1 MVTKFDLLFAL
12 FELKE
17 ASLSQ
22 IARKTAASPSATRQ
36 GLVRLIG
43 ENLVS
48 QKGTLYFPNKENE
61 KTWSAFDIMKF
72 CRDKGINYNIFL
84 TRGFA
89 EVLRVGLE
97 KGECALLDFKG
108 VSYQTVR
115 KYLTFLSRIN
125 LLLVVSKKPLKVKFL
140 SDNVFEDVLDFFNLK
155 LSSSRGGQLEESG
168 VGYDEIETL
177 LKRLLKDKKNINFA
191 EIAEE
196 QKIEFTSAST
206 QLEGNTFTLEESRG
220 LILQDI
226 VPPEKQLKE
235 ANEVKNYFNAVNYLI
250 ANLKEEM
257 SVSFILELHKI
268 TTFNL
273 NVAQGI
279 RTSRVS
285 IAGNLFY
292 KVAKASE
299 ILGNL
304 NELCKKINDF
314 LGKASTVKETIIFAT
329 FVHNEFQHIHPFEDG
344 NSRTTR
350 LLWNFVLMRK
360 GFPLI
365 NLYSNARQEYLSLTK
380 LAKERN
386 DSRLN
391 IFLLKIIKDNLFKL
405 LRS

>member
-1 MVTKFDLLFAL
+1 
-12 FELKE
+12 
-17 ASLSQ
+17 
-22 IARKTAASPSATRQ
+22 
-36 GLVRLIG
+36 
-43 ENLVS
+43 
-48 QKGTLYFPNKENE
+48 
-61 KTWSAFDIMKF
+61 
-72 CRDKGINYNIFL
+72 
-84 TRGFA
+84 
-89 EVLRVGLE
+89 
-97 KGECALLDFKG
+97 
-108 VSYQTVR
+108 
-115 KYLTFLSRIN
+115 
-125 LLLVVSKKPLKVKFL
+125 LLVVSKKPLKVKFL